1 MEQGMQRFRRLRK
14 NETIRSMM
22 RETRLHPA
30 DLIYPIFVIE
40 GENIKNPVDSM
51 PGVYQYSID
60 RLNEIMDKVKES
72 GISGV
77 LLFGIP
83 ACKDEMGTQAYAKD
97 GITQRA
103 VSYIKKNYPEIYCIV
118 DVCLCEYTSHGHCG
132 VVRDGQIVNDETLP
146 LLCRM
151 SVSLA
156 EAGADMIA
164 PSDMMDG
171 RVEAIRDALDLNG
184 FEGIPVYGIQR
195 QVCICLLWSVQ
206 GCGSFSARLWG
217 QEELPDGFC
226 QWSGSCQG
234 NRFRH

>member
-1 MEQGMQRFRRLRK
+1 
-14 NETIRSMM
+14 
-22 RETRLHPA
+22 
-30 DLIYPIFVIE
+30 
-40 GENIKNPVDSM
+40 
-51 PGVYQYSID
+51 
-60 RLNEIMDKVKES
+60 MDKVKAS

-83 ACKDEMGTQAYAKD
+83 AGKDEMGTQAYAKD

-132 VVRDGQIVNDETLP
+132 VVRDGQIINDETLP

-171 RVEAIRDALDLNG
+171 RVEAIRDALK
-184 FEGIPVYGIQR
+184 P
-195 QVCICLLWSVQ
+195 
-206 GCGSFSARLWG
+206 
-217 QEELPDGFC
+217 
-226 QWSGSCQG
+226 
-234 NRFRH
+234 RFL

>member
-83 ACKDEMGTQAYAKD
+83 ACKDEMGHRLM
-97 GITQRA
+97 QRM
-103 VSYIKKNYPEIYCIV
+103 V
-118 DVCLCEYTSHGHCG
+118 
-132 VVRDGQIVNDETLP
+132 LP
-146 LLCRM
+146 SVLFPISRKIILK
-151 SVSLA
+151 SIVSLMYVCVNIPPMA
-156 EAGADMIA
+156 IA
-164 PSDMMDG
+164 
-171 RVEAIRDALDLNG
+171 A
-184 FEGIPVYGIQR
+184 
-195 QVCICLLWSVQ
+195 
-206 GCGSFSARLWG
+206 
-217 QEELPDGFC
+217 
-226 QWSGSCQG
+226 WSGMG
-234 NRFRH
+234 R